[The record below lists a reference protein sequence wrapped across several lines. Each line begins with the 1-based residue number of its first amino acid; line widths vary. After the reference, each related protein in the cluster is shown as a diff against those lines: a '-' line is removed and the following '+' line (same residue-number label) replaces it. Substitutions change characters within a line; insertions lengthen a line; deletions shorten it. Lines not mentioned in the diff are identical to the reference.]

1 MSKFLTLFVL
11 VGFIFQGCSTGVFDS
26 SSTAKKSCCE
36 KNVTVKKS
44 CCDKAGTKLSKN
56 CSGGYCK
63 LKARGETNSVGKDCG
78 SCKDKNK
85 NCTDCKDSKRCAS
98 NYCPMKASKKSCCK
112 S

>member
-1 MSKFLTLFVL
+1 MIKFLTLFVL

-26 SSTAKKSCCE
+26 SSAAKKPCCE
-36 KNVTVKKS
+36 KNVTKLPKS
-44 CCDKAGTKLSKN
+44 

-63 LKARGETNSVGKDCG
+63 LKANNKTNSVGKDCS
-78 SCKDKNK
+78 SCQDKNK
-85 NCTDCKDSKRCAS
+85 NCTDCKDTKRCAS